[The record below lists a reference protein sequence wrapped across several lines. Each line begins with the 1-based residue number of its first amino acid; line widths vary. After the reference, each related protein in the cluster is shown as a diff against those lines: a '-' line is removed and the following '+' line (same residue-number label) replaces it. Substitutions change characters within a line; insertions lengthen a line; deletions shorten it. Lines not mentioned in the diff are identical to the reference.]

1 DPGHPHRRTRPA
13 QPALRAGHA
22 VRGRWHG
29 NRDCR
34 RTDRLRKN
42 TMSEQNTIR
51 WETDDDGIVVLT
63 LDDPQ
68 QQANTMNERY
78 QRSMEQVVQRLEDE
92 RDNITGVVITSAK
105 KTFFAGGDLRE
116 LIRTRP
122 ADAEQASETVA
133 QVKAQLRRLETLGKP
148 VVAALNGTALGG
160 GLEIALAC
168 HHRIALNAP
177 GVRFGLPEVTLGLLP
192 GGGGVARTV
201 RLLGIPNALLMLLL
215 HGRQLRPEK
224 AEEIGINDELVDT
237 PDELLPRA
245 KEWIK
250 QNPEAT
256 QRWDRPGYKIP
267 GGTPSNP
274 KFAATLPAFPA
285 NLRKQ

>member
-1 DPGHPHRRTRPA
+1 
-13 QPALRAGHA
+13 
-22 VRGRWHG
+22 
-29 NRDCR
+29 
-34 RTDRLRKN
+34 
-42 TMSEQNTIR
+42 MSEQNTIR

-192 GGGGVARTV
+192 GGGGVVRTV
-201 RLLGIPNALLMLLL
+201 RLLGITNVPCQ
-215 HGRQLRPEK
+215 HTR
-224 AEEIGINDELVDT
+224 
-237 PDELLPRA
+237 
-245 KEWIK
+245 
-250 QNPEAT
+250 
-256 QRWDRPGYKIP
+256 
-267 GGTPSNP
+267 
-274 KFAATLPAFPA
+274 
-285 NLRKQ
+285 